1 MAYRAG
7 DDEVSLVGLLRSLG
21 IGFVGVLRH
30 NKIAATLA
38 GVALVATTLLAVN
51 SQYDERPRYRQVVLP
66 DIAEAEIQFSNL
78 IQAAEQTNNDNWR
91 IYYFIDA
98 HQKAR
103 DILDLVR
110 RRWPHT
116 RDGIRAHEELVR
128 YYELITEDFA
138 IIRTQMSLDD
148 KLDYMAAW
156 RKAQAERRPIHE
168 QWAKWVYGSS
178 PPSPH

>member
-1 MAYRAG
+1 MTRRIS
-7 DDEVSLVGLLRSLG
+7 DDEVSLLGFLRSLG
-21 IGFVGVLRH
+21 LGFVAVLRH

-38 GVALVATTLLAVN
+38 AVALVATTLLAVT

-66 DIAEAEIQFSNL
+66 DIQEAETQFSNL
-78 IQAAEQTNNDNWR
+78 IQAAVQTNNENWR

-103 DILDLVR
+103 DILDLLR

-116 RDGIRAHEELVR
+116 RDGIRAHGELIR

-138 IIRTQMSLDD
+138 IIRTQMSLDE

-156 RKAQAERRPIHE
+156 RKAQAERWPVHE
-168 QWAKWVYGSS
+168 QWAEWVFG
-178 PPSPH
+178 PAPSPH